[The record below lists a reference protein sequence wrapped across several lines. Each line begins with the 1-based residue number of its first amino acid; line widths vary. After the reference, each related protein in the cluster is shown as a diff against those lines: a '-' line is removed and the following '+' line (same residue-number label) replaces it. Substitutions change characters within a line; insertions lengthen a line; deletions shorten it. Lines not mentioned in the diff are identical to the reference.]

1 MIHTRDINIRMI
13 IAVAKRLGDL
23 RDKVVFVGGCATGLF
38 ITDPAM
44 PEVRATQDVDV
55 IVEVAS
61 RMAYYRLEDELRLRG
76 FKLDMS
82 ENAPVCRWLVDR
94 IKVDIMPTQEEIL
107 GFSNRWYLPA
117 VKNADQLQLEDDLT
131 IKLVSPPYF
140 LATKI
145 DAFNGRGGG
154 DYLASHDMED
164 IITILDGRPEIVS
177 EIKSSS
183 DDLKDFLSRTF
194 RAFLAN
200 ADFRESIP
208 GHLSPDRASQS
219 RLPLLIR
226 RLVEIGEAGICPATG
241 SDQGK

>member
-1 MIHTRDINIRMI
+1 MINTRDINIRMI

-61 RMAYYRLEDELRLRG
+61 RMAYYRLEEKLRLRG
-76 FKLDMS
+76 FKQDMS

-194 RAFLAN
+194 RALLAN

-226 RLVEIGEAGICPATG
+226 RLVEIGESGI
-241 SDQGK
+241 

>member
-1 MIHTRDINIRMI
+1 MINTRDINIRMI

-61 RMAYYRLEDELRLRG
+61 RMDYYRLEEELRIRG
-76 FKLDMS
+76 FKQDMS

-94 IKVDIMPTQEEIL
+94 IKVDVMPTQEEIL

-117 VKNADQLQLEDDLT
+117 IKNADQLQLEDDLT
-131 IKLVSPPYF
+131 IKLVTPPYF

-145 DAFNGRGGG
+145 EAFKGRGGG
-154 DYLASHDMED
+154 DYMASHDMED
-164 IITILDGRPEIVS
+164 IITVLDGRPEIVS
-177 EIKSSS
+177 EIRSSS
-183 DDLKDFLSRTF
+183 DDLKIFLSRTF
-194 RAFLAN
+194 EGFWQRMNSAIRFPAI
-200 ADFRESIP
+200 FPPIVQ
-208 GHLSPDRASQS
+208 ASHDCLCS
-219 RLPLLIR
+219 
-226 RLVEIGEAGICPATG
+226 
-241 SDQGK
+241 

>member
-1 MIHTRDINIRMI
+1 MINTRGINIRMI
-13 IAVAKRLGDL
+13 IAVARRLGDL

-44 PEVRATQDVDV
+44 PEIRATQDVDV

-61 RMAYYRLEDELRLRG
+61 RMAYYWLEEELRLRG
-76 FKLDMS
+76 FKQDMS
-82 ENAPVCRWLVDR
+82 EDAPVCRWLIDR

-117 VKNADQLQLEDDLT
+117 IKTADELQLEDDLT
-131 IKLVSPPYF
+131 IRLVSPPYF

-145 DAFNGRGGG
+145 EAFNGRGRG

-164 IITILDGRPEIVS
+164 IIRILDGRPEIVT
-177 EIKSSS
+177 EIWSSS
-183 DDLKDFLSRTF
+183 DDLKNFLSQTF
-194 RAFLAN
+194 GTLLAN
-200 ADFRESIP
+200 VEFRDSIP

-219 RLPLLIR
+219 RLPLLIK
-226 RLVEIGEAGICPATG
+226 RLGEIAEMTL
-241 SDQGK
+241 

>member
-1 MIHTRDINIRMI
+1 MIRTRDINIRMI
-13 IAVAKRLGDL
+13 IDVAKRLGDL

-38 ITDPAM
+38 ITDPAI
-44 PEVRATQDVDV
+44 PEVRATQDVDI

-61 RMAYYRLEDELRLRG
+61 RMAYYRLEEELRLKG
-76 FKLDMS
+76 FKQDMS
-82 ENAPVCRWLVDR
+82 ENAPVCRWLVDV

-117 VKNADQLQLEDDLT
+117 IKNAEQLQLEKELT

-154 DYLASHDMED
+154 DYMASHDMED

-177 EIKSSS
+177 EIRSSS

-194 RAFLAN
+194 RSLLAN
-200 ADFRESIP
+200 DEFRDSIP

-219 RLPLLIR
+219 RLPLLIK
-226 RLVEIGEAGICPATG
+226 RLEEIAVMT
-241 SDQGK
+241 D

>member
-1 MIHTRDINIRMI
+1 MIHARDINIRMI

-55 IVEVAS
+55 IVEVTS
-61 RMAYYRLEDELRLRG
+61 RLAYYRLEEELRLRG
-76 FKLDMS
+76 FKQDMS

-117 VKNADQLQLEDDLT
+117 IKNADQLQLEDDLT

-194 RAFLAN
+194 RAFLAS

-226 RLVEIGEAGICPATG
+226 RLGEIEEM
-241 SDQGK
+241 SD

>member
-1 MIHTRDINIRMI
+1 MINNKDINIRMI
-13 IAVAKRLGDL
+13 IHVAKRLGNL

-55 IVEVAS
+55 IVEVTS
-61 RMAYYRLEDELRLRG
+61 RMEYYRLEEELRSRG
-76 FKLDMS
+76 FKQDLS
-82 ENAPVCRWLVDR
+82 ENAPICRWLVDV

-117 VKNADQLQLEDDLT
+117 IKNADHIKLENELT

-145 DAFNGRGGG
+145 DAFKGRGGG
-154 DYLASHDMED
+154 DYMASHDMED

-177 EIKSSS
+177 EIRSSS

-194 RAFLAN
+194 RSLLAN
-200 ADFRESIP
+200 DEFRDSIP

-219 RLPLLIR
+219 RLPLLIK
-226 RLVEIGEAGICPATG
+226 RLEEIAVMT
-241 SDQGK
+241 D

>member
-1 MIHTRDINIRMI
+1 MIRTRDINIRMI
-13 IAVAKRLGDL
+13 IDVAKRLGDL

-38 ITDPAM
+38 ITDPAI
-44 PEVRATQDVDV
+44 PEVRATQDVDI

-61 RMAYYRLEDELRLRG
+61 RMAYYRLEEELRLKG
-76 FKLDMS
+76 FKQDMS
-82 ENAPVCRWLVDR
+82 ENAPVCRWLVDV

-117 VKNADQLQLEDDLT
+117 IKNAEQLQLEKELT

-154 DYLASHDMED
+154 DYMASHDMED

-177 EIKSSS
+177 EIRSSS

-194 RAFLAN
+194 RILLASDEFL
-200 ADFRESIP
+200 DSIP
-208 GHLSPDRASQS
+208 GHLSPDRASQT
-219 RLPLLIR
+219 RLPLLIK
-226 RLVEIGEAGICPATG
+226 RLREIAEM
-241 SDQGK
+241 SD

>member
-1 MIHTRDINIRMI
+1 MTMIHNRDVNIQMI
-13 IAVAKRLGDL
+13 ITVAKRLGDL

-55 IVEVAS
+55 IAEVAS
-61 RMAYYRLEDELRLRG
+61 RIAYYRLEEELKLRG
-76 FKLDMS
+76 FKQDIS
-82 ENAPVCRWLVDR
+82 EDAPVCRWLVDR

-117 VKNADQLQLEDDLT
+117 IANADQLQLEDDLA

-145 DAFNGRGGG
+145 EAFNGRGGG

-164 IITILDGRPEIVS
+164 IITILDGRLEIVT
-177 EIKSSS
+177 EIRKSS
-183 DDLKDFLSRTF
+183 DDLKGFLSKTF
-194 RAFLAN
+194 RALLAN

-208 GHLSPDRASQS
+208 GHLSPDHASQS

-226 RLVEIGEAGICPATG
+226 RLVEIAEM
-241 SDQGK
+241 

>member
-1 MIHTRDINIRMI
+1 MINNKDINIRMI
-13 IAVAKRLGDL
+13 IHVAKRLGNL

-55 IVEVAS
+55 IVEVTS
-61 RMAYYRLEDELRLRG
+61 RMEYYRLEEELRSRG
-76 FKLDMS
+76 FKQDLS
-82 ENAPVCRWLVDR
+82 ENAPICRWLVDV

-117 VKNADQLQLEDDLT
+117 IKNADHIKLENELT

-145 DAFNGRGGG
+145 DAFKGRGGG
-154 DYLASHDMED
+154 DYIASHDMED

-177 EIKSSS
+177 EIRSSS

-194 RAFLAN
+194 RILLASDEFL
-200 ADFRESIP
+200 DSIP
-208 GHLSPDRASQS
+208 GHLSPDRASQT
-219 RLPLLIR
+219 RLPLLIK
-226 RLVEIGEAGICPATG
+226 RLREIAEM
-241 SDQGK
+241 SD